1 VFIEVITL
9 LSERF
14 GWNHHVWN
22 GSFKIFVVV
31 NVVEELVAEHFN
43 LVFVHIWEHLEDRP
57 GQKLNHSIFVARQSM
72 GLRVVHLYWLLDQV
86 LLHKLDQL
94 LENKALQL
102 KSGEVAA
109 VWHHP
114 QSFFDNERVEAHVEN
129 GPYGVNTA
137 DFVVEVEHA
146 FQPDIHDLWLLVF
159 HSENHCVDD
168 GFKHLSLQ
176 LKHALGAMID
186 NVFHQDEERLSEL
199 WIRSEILWDHVKSRL
214 AEADQNLRQEWREVL
229 PLFLENSREQHHSLR
244 ITSIWIRFLI
254 VLDHRLQRWQKVLVE
269 KLEIHLPLN
278 IDLD

>member
-1 VFIEVITL
+1 
-9 LSERF
+9 
-14 GWNHHVWN
+14 
-22 GSFKIFVVV
+22 
-31 NVVEELVAEHFN
+31 
-43 LVFVHIWEHLEDRP
+43 
-57 GQKLNHSIFVARQSM
+57 M
-72 GLRVVHLYWLLDQV
+72 
-86 LLHKLDQL
+86 
-94 LENKALQL
+94 
-102 KSGEVAA
+102 AA
-109 VWHHP
+109 VRHNA

-146 FQPDIHDLWLLVF
+146 FQPDIHDFWLLVF

-199 WIRSEILWDHVKSRL
+199 WIRGEILWDHVKSRL
-214 AEADQNLRQEWREVL
+214 AEADQNLRQEWGEVL
-229 PLFLENSREQHHSLR
+229 PLFLENSREKHHSLR